1 MGNTNENLKAAQDF
15 YAAMQREIDRSHK
28 IGGVMA
34 AVLLLGLFV
43 SVVGGILLLI
53 LAVN

>member
-1 MGNTNENLKAAQDF
+1 MGNPNENIKAAENF

-34 AVLLLGLFV
+34 AILLGGLVLAVIAAVVLL
-43 SVVGGILLLI
+43 
-53 LAVN
+53 AVAVL